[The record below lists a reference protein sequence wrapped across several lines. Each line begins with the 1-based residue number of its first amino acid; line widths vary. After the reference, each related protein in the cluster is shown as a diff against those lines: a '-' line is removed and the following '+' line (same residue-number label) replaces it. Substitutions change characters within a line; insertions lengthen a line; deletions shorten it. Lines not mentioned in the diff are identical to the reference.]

1 MSLNDYE
8 RPSLTTDMVLFRVK
22 DLDSENS
29 RKYAEK
35 ELQVL
40 LIKRD
45 DEPSK
50 GLWSLPG
57 GFVDIDEEIFD
68 NVKRKLNFKTGVSG
82 NFYIEQLYTW
92 GDIDRDSRGRVI
104 SVSFMGLCNEETYKE
119 INTGRQIG
127 WFDIK
132 MVLNGVIGDLAF
144 DHKKIIEYALER
156 LKGKIEYTDIAFN
169 LLPTYFTMRECQKVY
184 ELILDREIDNFRRKI
199 SKYVEPTEKKLE
211 GKQFNPAILYKLK
224 KDRVSNF

>member
-1 MSLNDYE
+1 MSLKDYE

-22 DLDSENS
+22 DADCVDT
-29 RKYAEK
+29 RKYADK

-45 DEPSK
+45 SEPSE

-57 GFVDIDEEIFD
+57 GFVEIDEEIFD
-68 NVKRKLNFKTGVSG
+68 NVKRKLEYKTGVSG
-82 NFYIEQLYTW
+82 DFYVEQLYTW

-104 SVSFMGLCNEETYKE
+104 SVSFLGLCHSDNYKE
-119 INTGRQIG
+119 EEVDRKTAWFNV
-127 WFDIK
+127 FDI
-132 MVLNGVIGDLAF
+132 LNDKVGDLAF
-144 DHKKIIEYALER
+144 DHKKIIEYAFDR
-156 LKGKIEYTDIAFN
+156 LRGKIEYTDIAFN

-184 ELILDREIDNFRRKI
+184 ELILGREIDNFRRKI

-211 GKQFNPAILYKLK
+211 GKQFNPATLYQVK
-224 KDRVSNF
+224 KNRVSNF